1 MQTVRQQIPDKT
13 GQSSRPPQNVRFAN
27 LDTTD
32 MGESC
37 ELSTMNE
44 TTSPTY
50 QSTNPTNPFLS
61 GQLQAE
67 DSFTSYQNTYPQQD
81 GAPRTQSMQSVD
93 FYASSEEGGF
103 EEGGGKPG
111 AKINEYQAAWNVTNA
126 IQGMFVVS
134 LPFAVLQ
141 GGYWAI
147 AAMIGIAHIC
157 CYTGKILVE
166 CLYEDDPVSGQR
178 VRVRDSY
185 VSIAK
190 ECFGRKYGARIVNM
204 AQIIELLMTCIL
216 YVVVCGDL
224 MIGTFPDGSIDT
236 RSWMM
241 LTGIFLLPLG
251 FLKSLKSVSMLSF
264 WCTMSHLIINAI
276 VLGYCVLYIGDWGW
290 SKVKWSLD
298 FENFPIS
305 LGVIVFSYTSQIF
318 LPTLEGN
325 MEDRS
330 KFEWM
335 LNWSHIA
342 AAAFKS
348 IFGYLCFLT
357 FQNDTQQV
365 ITNNLHSAGFK
376 GLVNFF
382 LVTKAVLSYPL
393 PYYAACD
400 LLERALFRGKPKTL
414 FPTIYALDGSSRT
427 RQAAPAAGG
436 VRRMRWTRDMNANT
450 LRAYYRAKGEETA
463 GISYRTRMHCFFAEL
478 EPPIPSRNKTW
489 QTESGTSCA
498 RKYLMIPSSNN
509 YDVRPF
515 PHRMNWRPDQLPRV
529 EAAMDLPIVVDSD
542 DDEMVSHELEQMRS
556 ILEEA
561 ILKTRSMPL
570 ENRPRLPRIPLS
582 KRNRAV
588 VRALNPILVTYLE
601 ARRDL
606 CETDSVLFGAA
617 VATCRIIGAKLPMS
631 GRATKQSSAIP
642 AWRKRIED
650 RIAKARALIGRLTSF
665 RSGNNRPRVVR
676 SVRMAFA
683 GTNIS

>member
-1 MQTVRQQIPDKT
+1 MMNLGRIKLPPIKNVLDVALQTVRQQVPEKP
-13 GQSSRPPQNVRFAN
+13 GAPSRPPQNVRFAN
-27 LDTTD
+27 AD

-111 AKINEYQAAWNVTNA
+111 AKINEFQAAWNVTNA

-190 ECFGRKYGARIVNM
+190 EY
-204 AQIIELLMTCIL
+204 
-216 YVVVCGDL
+216 L

-241 LTGIFLLPLG
+241 LIGIFLLPLA

-276 VLGYCVLYIGDWGW
+276 VLGYCILNIGDWGW
-290 SKVKWSLD
+290 SKVKWTLD

-330 KFEWM
+330 RFEWM

-365 ITNNLHSAGFK
+365 ITNNLRSAGFK

-382 LVTKAVLSYPL
+382 LVVKAVLSYPL

-400 LLERALFRGKPKTL
+400 LLERVLFRGKPKTI
-414 FPTIYALDGSSRT
+414 FPTIYALDGELKVWGLAWRL
-427 RQAAPAAGG
+427 G
-436 VRRMRWTRDMNANT
+436 VIMFTILMA
-450 LRAYYRAKGEETA
+450 
-463 GISYRTRMHCFFAEL
+463 IF
-478 EPPIPSRNKTW
+478 IPH
-489 QTESGTSCA
+489 
-498 RKYLMIPSSNN
+498 
-509 YDVRPF
+509 F
-515 PHRMNWRPDQLPRV
+515 
-529 EAAMDLPIVVDSD
+529 
-542 DDEMVSHELEQMRS
+542 
-556 ILEEA
+556 A
-561 ILKTRSMPL
+561 ILMGFIGSFTGTMLSFIWPAYFHLKLKGNQL
-570 ENRPRLPRIPLS
+570 ESSTIAYDYFIISLG
-582 KRNRAV
+582 
-588 VRALNPILVTYLE
+588 
-601 ARRDL
+601 
-606 CETDSVLFGAA
+606 VLFG
-617 VATCRIIGAKLPMS
+617 VIGMYDS
-631 GRATKQSSAIP
+631 GS
-642 AWRKRIED
+642 
-650 RIAKARALIGRLTSF
+650 ALIK
-665 RSGNNRPRVVR
+665 
-676 SVRMAFA
+676 AFKI
-683 GTNIS
+683 GLPF